1 MLHPHHGQAEAVAR
15 ITWLVGQR
23 GIYAEIDRT
32 LGQTPRYLKAALVA
46 QAAELLSAEHAEK
59 AKTSVLIIDEAHL
72 LTGEQFEE
80 IRMLTNHDMDAHS
93 PFACLLLGQPTVR
106 RRLKIGTLAALDQ
119 RVALRF
125 NLDGM
130 DLQETVSYVSTTS
143 SSPAAATRCSATTP
157 SAWSTRPAAASP
169 EPSTTWRSRP

>member
-15 ITWLVGQR
+15 ITWLIGER
-23 GIYAEIDRT
+23 GIYAEIART

-80 IRMLTNHDMDAHS
+80 IRMLTNHDLD
-93 PFACLLLGQPTVR
+93 LLTVLPEMTPQVEGQLRVMVPGHEQTRGVPPGLGDGGRALGGV
-106 RRLKIGTLAALDQ
+106 AAGD
-119 RVALRF
+119 
-125 NLDGM
+125 
-130 DLQETVSYVSTTS
+130 
-143 SSPAAATRCSATTP
+143 
-157 SAWSTRPAAASP
+157 
-169 EPSTTWRSRP
+169 